1 MAQSDLDLAPP
12 PTRRPG
18 RSWLVLLLVAGLV
31 GALVGVVALWPP
43 AGDLARRGSAQV
55 AQRVARQVVTELGT
69 LVLRPPTPQPS
80 PTPDKQ
86 STGLFVPRPTPTP
99 SGPTLTP
106 APVMVL
112 PPPQGL
118 QAPDLTAARAVVV
131 GYLEAL
137 NAGDVAAALQAWA
150 PEAQET
156 AQALIAAARARQERY
171 QVQAVQAEPHP
182 VSRYLAR
189 VVVTLTVTVSV
200 SGQTFPDLRHVYQ
213 LRALADRWVITA
225 RLQ

>member
-69 LVLRPPTPQPS
+69 LVLRPPTPT
-80 PTPDKQ
+80 PTPA
-86 STGLFVPRPTPTP
+86 PTPTP
-99 SGPTLTP
+99 RPWPTPAPSGPTPTP

-112 PPPQGL
+112 PPPPGS

-213 LRALADRWVITA
+213 VRSLADRWVITA